1 MMKFREKWFWAL
13 ALAVLVHVGVFLV
26 FYFNANHADT
36 AEMADS
42 SMNIDQPAAISSTP
56 SAPNDKIYTTT
67 VTSTKTLDN
76 EGSGTDSRDK
86 VVNVDIVENDG
97 VENSNASK
105 NTASNSKPITT
116 ADNEEPNSP
125 EVSNSKANVAKQST
139 IAKQSITTTVE
150 APQRI
155 RLPAQRNQSLENQS
169 LENQAL
175 ENQALENQVDNTPQ
189 SIPANSENNMEQAK
203 NNAGL
208 LDRDV
213 PIQKSNIKVDRD
225 YLSAKSEVEAVNDQ
239 LSAAI
244 NEVKKRNQQ
253 RIDERQQLRSEANIQ
268 DSEIPINQ
276 SNQNS
281 RDSE

>member
-13 ALAVLVHVGVFLV
+13 SLAILVHVGVFLI
-26 FYFNANHADT
+26 FYFNTNHADT
-36 AEMADS
+36 VEIANS
-42 SMNIDQPAAISSTP
+42 SMNTDQPAAISSTP
-56 SAPNDKIYTTT
+56 SAPSDKIYTTS

-76 EGSGTDSRDK
+76 EGSGTDSRDE
-86 VVNVDIVENDG
+86 VVNVDIVNNNG

-105 NTASNSKPITT
+105 NTASNSKPIITVES
-116 ADNEEPNSP
+116 EETNSP
-125 EVSNSKANVAKQST
+125 EVSNSNANVTRQPNTAKQP
-139 IAKQSITTTVE
+139 ITTTPGT
-150 APQRI
+150 PQKFRSPTQ
-155 RLPAQRNQSLENQS
+155 REQTQRNQP
-169 LENQAL
+169 
-175 ENQALENQVDNTPQ
+175 LENQVDNTPQ

-213 PIQKSNIKVDRD
+213 PTQKSNIKVDKD

-281 RDSE
+281 RDSK

>member
-26 FYFNANHADT
+26 FYFNTNHADT
-36 AEMADS
+36 VEIANS

-56 SAPNDKIYTTT
+56 SAPSDKIYTTT

-76 EGSGTDSRDK
+76 EGSGTDSRDE
-86 VVNVDIVENDG
+86 VVNVDIVNNNG

-105 NTASNSKPITT
+105 NTANNSKPIITVES
-116 ADNEEPNSP
+116 EETNSP
-125 EVSNSKANVAKQST
+125 EVSNSNANVTRQPNT
-139 IAKQSITTTVE
+139 AKQSITTTVE

-155 RLPAQRNQSLENQS
+155 RLPAQREQTQR
-169 LENQAL
+169 
-175 ENQALENQVDNTPQ
+175 NQALENQVDNTPQ
-189 SIPANSENNMEQAK
+189 SIPPNSENNMEQAK

-213 PIQKSNIKVDRD
+213 PTQKSNIKVDKD

-281 RDSE
+281 RNSE

>member
-42 SMNIDQPAAISSTP
+42 SMNTDQPVAISSTP

-76 EGSGTDSRDK
+76 KGSGTDSRDEA
-86 VVNVDIVENDG
+86 VNVDIVNNNG

-116 ADNEEPNSP
+116 ADNEEPSSP

-139 IAKQSITTTVE
+139 TAKQSITTTSE
-150 APQRI
+150 TPQRI
-155 RLPAQRNQSLENQS
+155 RLPAQREQTQR
-169 LENQAL
+169 NQAL

-189 SIPANSENNMEQAK
+189 SIPPNSENNMEQAK

-208 LDRDV
+208 LDRDI
-213 PIQKSNIKVDRD
+213 PTQKSNIKVDKD

-253 RIDERQQLRSEANIQ
+253 KIDERQQLRSETNIQ

>member
-13 ALAVLVHVGVFLV
+13 GLAILVHVGVFLV

-42 SMNIDQPAAISSTP
+42 SMNTDQPVAISSTP

-76 EGSGTDSRDK
+76 KGSGTDSRDEA
-86 VVNVDIVENDG
+86 VNVDIVNNNG

-116 ADNEEPNSP
+116 ADNEEPSSP
-125 EVSNSKANVAKQST
+125 EVSNSKANVAKQNT
-139 IAKQSITTTVE
+139 AKQSITTTSE
-150 APQRI
+150 TPQRI
-155 RLPAQRNQSLENQS
+155 RLPAQREQTQRNQP
-169 LENQAL
+169 L

-189 SIPANSENNMEQAK
+189 SIPPNSENNMEQAK

-208 LDRDV
+208 LDRDI
-213 PIQKSNIKVDRD
+213 PTQKSNIKVDKD

-244 NEVKKRNQQ
+244 NEVKKRNQHK
-253 RIDERQQLRSEANIQ
+253 IDEPYADLAFRGVY
-268 DSEIPINQ
+268 Q
-276 SNQNS
+276 SHKM
-281 RDSE
+281 

>member
-13 ALAVLVHVGVFLV
+13 ALAVLVHVGVFIV

-42 SMNIDQPAAISSTP
+42 SMNTDQPVAISSTP
-56 SAPNDKIYTTT
+56 SGPNDKIYTTT

-86 VVNVDIVENDG
+86 VVNVDIVNNDG
-97 VENSNASK
+97 VENSNVSK
-105 NTASNSKPITT
+105 NTTSNSKPITSSE
-116 ADNEEPNSP
+116 NEEPNSP
-125 EVSNSKANVAKQST
+125 QVSNSNANITKQPDT
-139 IAKQSITTTVE
+139 AQQSITTTVE

-155 RLPAQRNQSLENQS
+155 SIPAQREQTQR
-169 LENQAL
+169 
-175 ENQALENQVDNTPQ
+175 NQALENQVDSTPQ

-208 LDRDV
+208 LDRDI
-213 PIQKSNIKVDRD
+213 PIQKSNVKVDKD
-225 YLSAKSEVEAVNDQ
+225 YLSAKSEVEGINDQ

-253 RIDERQQLRSEANIQ
+253 KIDERQQLRNEANAQ
-268 DSEIPINQ
+268 NSQIPIEQ
-276 SNQNS
+276 SN
-281 RDSE
+281 

>member
-42 SMNIDQPAAISSTP
+42 SMNTDQPVAISSTP

-76 EGSGTDSRDK
+76 KGSGTDSRDEA
-86 VVNVDIVENDG
+86 VNVDIVNNNG

-116 ADNEEPNSP
+116 ADNEEPSSP

-139 IAKQSITTTVE
+139 TAKQSITTTSE
-150 APQRI
+150 TPQRI
-155 RLPAQRNQSLENQS
+155 RLPAQREQTQR
-169 LENQAL
+169 
-175 ENQALENQVDNTPQ
+175 NQALENQVDNTPQ
-189 SIPANSENNMEQAK
+189 SIPPNSENNMEQAK

-208 LDRDV
+208 LDRDI
-213 PIQKSNIKVDRD
+213 PTQKSNIKVDKD

-253 RIDERQQLRSEANIQ
+253 KIDERQQLRSETNIQ

>member
-1 MMKFREKWFWAL
+1 MKFREKWFWAL
-13 ALAVLVHVGVFLV
+13 SLAILVHVGVFLI
-26 FYFNANHADT
+26 FYFNTNHADT
-36 AEMADS
+36 VEIANS
-42 SMNIDQPAAISSTP
+42 SMNTDQPAAISSTP
-56 SAPNDKIYTTT
+56 SAPSDKIYTTT

-76 EGSGTDSRDK
+76 EGSGTDSRDE
-86 VVNVDIVENDG
+86 VVSNDSINNDG
-97 VENSNASK
+97 LGSSSASK
-105 NTASNSKPITT
+105 NTASNSEPITT
-116 ADNEEPNSP
+116 AESEETNSP
-125 EVSNSKANVAKQST
+125 QVPTINANVTKQPNTAKQPVV
-139 IAKQSITTTVE
+139 TTPET
-150 APQRI
+150 PQISR
-155 RLPAQRNQSLENQS
+155 PPTQR
-169 LENQAL
+169 
-175 ENQALENQVDNTPQ
+175 NQALENQVDNTPQ

-213 PIQKSNIKVDRD
+213 PTQKSNIKVDKD

-253 RIDERQQLRSEANIQ
+253 RIDERQQLRSETNIQ

-281 RDSE
+281 RDSK

>member
-13 ALAVLVHVGVFLV
+13 ALAVLVHVGVFLI

-42 SMNIDQPAAISSTP
+42 SMNTDQPVAISSTP

-76 EGSGTDSRDK
+76 EGSGTNSRDE
-86 VVNVDIVENDG
+86 VVSNDSVNNNG
-97 VENSNASK
+97 LGSSSASK
-105 NTASNSKPITT
+105 NAASNSEPIIT
-116 ADNEEPNSP
+116 AESEETNSP
-125 EVSNSKANVAKQST
+125 QVPTINANVIKQSNTAKQPV
-139 IAKQSITTTVE
+139 TT
-150 APQRI
+150 PQTPQKF
-155 RLPAQRNQSLENQS
+155 RLPAQREQTQREQP

-175 ENQALENQVDNTPQ
+175 KNQVDNTPQ
-189 SIPANSENNMEQAK
+189 SIPPNSENNMEQAK

-208 LDRDV
+208 LDRDI
-213 PIQKSNIKVDRD
+213 PTQKSNVKVDKD
-225 YLSAKSEVEAVNDQ
+225 YLSAKSEVEGINDQ

-253 RIDERQQLRSEANIQ
+253 KIDERQQFRNEANAQ
-268 DSEIPINQ
+268 NSQIPIEQ
-276 SNQNS
+276 PNQNS
-281 RDSE
+281 RGFE